1 MRTETREVK
10 IVSLSI
16 KHIKPL
22 VRKLFV
28 WLHKQLSR
36 LEDWVLKE
44 LDKFGK
50 WADKKLT
57 ERKADNLIIKIDN
70 IIED

>member
-1 MRTETREVK
+1 MSRTETREVK

-16 KHIKPL
+16 KRLKPL
-22 VRKLFV
+22 VKKLFV
-28 WLHKQLSR
+28 WLHKQLSK

-44 LDKFGK
+44 LDKLGT

-57 ERKADNLIIKIDN
+57 ERKDIDELIIV
-70 IIED
+70 ED